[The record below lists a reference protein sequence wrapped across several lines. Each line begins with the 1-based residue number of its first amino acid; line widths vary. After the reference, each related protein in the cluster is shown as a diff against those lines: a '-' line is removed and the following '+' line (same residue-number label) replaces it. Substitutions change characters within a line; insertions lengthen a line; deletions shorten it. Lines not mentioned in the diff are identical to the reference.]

1 MTPFCTVEDYR
12 ARYPS
17 DATDDAVLLE
27 CLMEATDTVMGEL
40 DGHDID
46 YSDPSESF
54 SFRLMRVTRT
64 VAHRALGSTND
75 DDVPFG
81 ATQISEG
88 SGDFTATVHLGNP
101 YGDMFL
107 TQAEKDALGIGKMRA
122 CVLSPYGQDVPR
134 DMDGG

>member
-1 MTPFCTVEDYR
+1 MTPFCNVEDYR
-12 ARYPS
+12 ARYPN
-17 DATDDAVLLE
+17 DTTDDAVLLE

-64 VAHRALGSTND
+64 VAHRALGSVND
-75 DDVPFG
+75 TDVPFG

-88 SGDFTATVHLGNP
+88 SGDFTASVQLGNP

-107 TQAEKDALGIGKMRA
+107 TQAEKDALGIGRMRA